1 MILTSL
7 TDLWYGFGVALEPH
21 NLMFCFIGVLI
32 GNMVG
37 VLPGMGP
44 LATISILLPLT
55 FGIKPVG
62 AILML
67 AGVMYGAQYGG
78 AICSILL
85 NLPCHPPHAVTC
97 LDGYPMTKQGRG
109 GVALGVTVLASF
121 VGASWG
127 ITEMVFLS
135 PLLVRA
141 ALQFGP
147 AEICSLMLLGL
158 LAGSTLARGSPIKG
172 VAMTVLGLMLGIV
185 GSDIETGSERFT
197 FGLAQLDDGIELIAL
212 ALGLFGIAEF
222 MNSINQ
228 IVETNTKYSKV
239 RLRDMRPSKADLKQ
253 SFFPMLRGTII
264 GSLCALIPG
273 TGPTIAS
280 FVSYAA
286 EKKIS
291 KTPERFGHGAI
302 EGVVCPE
309 ASTHSSVQG
318 DFIPT
323 MSLGIPGDAVMA
335 LLLGALMI
343 QGIVPGPQLITQHPD
358 IFWGLVASFWVGNI
372 LLVLLNVPLIGV
384 WVKLLTIPYRYLYPS
399 ALFFVCIGVYA
410 ANNDM
415 FQVGETLVIG
425 ILGYVLLRLGFHPA
439 PILLGFVLGPRF
451 EENFRRAMLI
461 SRGDLAIFVERPI
474 SAVFVAIC
482 VILIA
487 GQIYFR
493 LRGAKT
499 GPVAAALHAPT
510 GDEPNR
516 WPEQATAPAEPG
528 LLSAGASGCGGDRAR
543 GGDRL
548 RVAPRR
554 RPGVARYQRAEEN
567 SGAAAAMTLGGR
579 GRLRPPYGRPYCDRG
594 TCGPDGGAGCWPA
607 PPCSWSSTPPPWPSG
622 AGAPGLPCWAGA
634 WMIELGLR
642 SWLARID
649 RIRLVAKNPAARMA
663 VARVSTLAEP
673 RLVMKPPVDPMPSPP
688 PSDFCS
694 STAPIR
700 ASTSMRWI
708 TITTVCIEL
717 VRS

>member
-493 LRGAKT
+493 LRGAKA
-499 GPVAAALHAPT
+499 GPVAAALHAPA
-510 GDEPNR
+510 GDEPSR

-528 LLSAGASGCGGDRAR
+528 LLSAGASRLSAL
-543 GGDRL
+543 RL
-548 RVAPRR
+548 RGKLILAVVAL
-554 RPGVARYQRAEEN
+554 GL
-567 SGAAAAMTLGGR
+567 AAAIGFGWHHTGDPASLD
-579 GRLRPPYGRPYCDRG
+579 LSAQKKIQAQPPR
-594 TCGPDGGAGCWPA
+594 
-607 PPCSWSSTPPPWPSG
+607 
-622 AGAPGLPCWAGA
+622 
-634 WMIELGLR
+634 
-642 SWLARID
+642 
-649 RIRLVAKNPAARMA
+649 
-663 VARVSTLAEP
+663 
-673 RLVMKPPVDPMPSPP
+673 
-688 PSDFCS
+688 
-694 STAPIR
+694 
-700 ASTSMRWI
+700 
-708 TITTVCIEL
+708 
-717 VRS
+717 

>member
-1 MILTSL
+1 VIETAI
-7 TDLWYGFGVALEPH
+7 TDLIYGFGVALEPQ
-21 NLMFCFIGVLI
+21 NLMWCFIGVVV

-109 GVALGVTVLASF
+109 GVALGVTVIASF

-127 ITEMVFLS
+127 ITEMIFLS
-135 PLLVRA
+135 PLLVKA

-147 AEICSLMLLGL
+147 AEICSLMALGL

-172 VAMTVLGLMLGIV
+172 VCMTVLGLLLGSV
-185 GSDIETGSERFT
+185 GSDLETGQERFT
-197 FGLAQLDDGIELIAL
+197 FGLPELLDGIELIAL

-222 MNSINQ
+222 MNSVNQ
-228 IVETNTKYSKV
+228 IGAIDTKYSKV
-239 RLRDMRPSKADLKQ
+239 RLRDMRPTREDIRRSVG
-253 SFFPMLRGTII
+253 PMFRGTLV

-280 FVSYAA
+280 FVAYAT

-291 KTPERFGHGAI
+291 KTPEKFGTGMI

-309 ASTHSSVQG
+309 TSTHSSVQG

-343 QGIVPGPQLITQHPD
+343 QGIVPGPQLISQHPD
-358 IFWGLVASFWVGNI
+358 IFWGLVASFWIGNI
-372 LLVLLNVPLIGV
+372 LLVLLNVPLIGL
-384 WVKLLTIPYRYLYPS
+384 WVKMLTIPYKFLYPS

-410 ANNDM
+410 ANNDF
-415 FQVGETLVIG
+415 FQVGEVLVIG
-425 ILGYVLLRLGFHPA
+425 ILGYILLRLGFHPA

-461 SRGDLAIFVERPI
+461 SRGDLLTFVERPI
-474 SAVFVAIC
+474 SAFFVFMC
-482 VILIA
+482 VLLI
-487 GQIYFR
+487 GLQLYFR
-493 LRGAKT
+493 LKGGKK
-499 GPVAAALHAPT
+499 
-510 GDEPNR
+510 
-516 WPEQATAPAEPG
+516 AE
-528 LLSAGASGCGGDRAR
+528 
-543 GGDRL
+543 
-548 RVAPRR
+548 V
-554 RPGVARYQRAEEN
+554 V
-567 SGAAAAMTLGGR
+567 
-579 GRLRPPYGRPYCDRG
+579 
-594 TCGPDGGAGCWPA
+594 
-607 PPCSWSSTPPPWPSG
+607 TPS
-622 AGAPGLPCWAGA
+622 
-634 WMIELGLR
+634 ME
-642 SWLARID
+642 
-649 RIRLVAKNPAARMA
+649 
-663 VARVSTLAEP
+663 LAE
-673 RLVMKPPVDPMPSPP
+673 
-688 PSDFCS
+688 
-694 STAPIR
+694 
-700 ASTSMRWI
+700 
-708 TITTVCIEL
+708 
-717 VRS
+717 